1 MFENITKIIVSRSI
15 ISETFDFLQLYGKNE
30 KEAHAIFAGMKQ
42 DEVFKI
48 SKVFFPKQDN
58 SGYTY
63 EVNDGE
69 DHKINVQMY
78 DQITAIAQIHTHPA
92 NAFHSDI
99 DDEGASL
106 VMPGSFSIPDYG
118 YIKSE
123 NTDNWAVYRYS
134 DLKWKWISNYRKRNQ
149 YNPFRLWIICL
160 ILSI

>member
-78 DQITAIAQIHTHPA
+78 DLGITAIAQIHTHPA

-106 VMPGSFSIPDYG
+106 VMPGSFSIVIPDYG

-134 DLKWKWISNYRKRNQ
+134 DLKWKWISNYRKRKI
-149 YNPFRLWIICL
+149 FHFV
-160 ILSI
+160 